1 MLTWLTK
8 YSARWTVFVLDNFY
22 VIRNVTHK
30 IISLCSNQ
38 SLKALSILSC
48 LYYHCALFS
57 GFKKEFEKVVSVV
70 GDSPSRGM
78 FIDSCFDHCQIESQE
93 TWFKSDS
100 PHLANTV
107 RCCITFFYLSNIRIF
122 VCYEYW
128 YYHYLLLYA
137 VEKLTCMHDTMQS
150 IAKAVGYWFYGRGP
164 FNEVDCNYPCNP
176 TCQNLVS
183 DPKDHPGI

>member
-1 MLTWLTK
+1 MQ
-8 YSARWTVFVLDNFY
+8 R
-22 VIRNVTHK
+22 RG
-30 IISLCSNQ
+30 CSDASPVQRELPEVRGGRVQAGCGNTATIQ
-38 SLKALSILSC
+38 CVRGLQVVDGRGFEVRRDATFGMVENGVQTS
-48 LYYHCALFS
+48 
-57 GFKKEFEKVVSVV
+57 FKKEFEKVVSVV

-100 PHLANTV
+100 PHLANT
-107 RCCITFFYLSNIRIF
+107 
-122 VCYEYW
+122 
-128 YYHYLLLYA
+128 
-137 VEKLTCMHDTMQS
+137 S